1 MDGITI
7 PTTYRLQSPPAT
19 APLSVVQCQPSGS
32 LKLHCVKSHHVSA
45 LNLSI
50 KLLLP
55 STGGGCASFDH
66 GDYWILKGLERQVD
80 ESAILDMTRW
90 E

>member
-1 MDGITI
+1 MYAWDHYSDHLPTSIT
-7 PTTYRLQSPPAT
+7 SCESS
-19 APLSVVQCQPSGS
+19 SVCCSVSALRI

-66 GDYWILKGLERQVD
+66 GDYWILRGLERQVD
-80 ESAILDMTRW
+80 ESATLDMTR
-90 E
+90 